1 MTLVLDHR
9 ICPPSLRF
17 YDKMND
23 LYILLPRYLR
33 IIDLIYRE
41 SILRDYLLLHRHD
54 TSSLHNIIEKSMQDQ
69 YLLHQQVWQPR
80 LLHRVYS
87 FAIGPLPSH
96 AQQKTKSASE
106 TQEMIWK
113 CHNDTITNEIKT
125 IKSPPLPQRE
135 NLLPYTVT
143 AFPPNDPPAPP
154 EVTVANGPT
163 P

>member
-9 ICPPSLRF
+9 ICPPFLRS

-23 LYILLPRYLR
+23 LYILLLRYLR

-41 SILRDYLLLHRHD
+41 SILRVYLLLHRPD
-54 TSSLHNIIEKSMQDQ
+54 TSSLHNIIGTSMPDQ
-69 YLLHQQVWQPR
+69 YLLHQQVWQQH
-80 LLHRVYS
+80 LLHQVYS
-87 FAIGPLPSH
+87 FAIGLLPNH
-96 AQQKTKSASE
+96 EQQKTKSASE
-106 TQEMIWK
+106 IQEKIWK

-143 AFPPNDPPAPP
+143 ASPPNDPPAPP
-154 EVTVANGPT
+154 QVTVDNGPT